1 MILAWGPMVSKNL
14 FHKLD
19 SRKIGLVISFFGIL
33 GSLYF
38 SEILKYAPC
47 VLCWYQRIALYP
59 LAVIYG
65 AALWSDDRSH
75 FKYSLPFVTV
85 GVLIAVYHNLLY
97 FGVIV
102 QAIVPCSEGGTSCTA
117 RQLELFGFLT
127 IPLLSLISFL
137 IIGIA
142 EVVSLKMF
150 RLKGGSFEK

>member
-1 MILAWGPMVSKNL
+1 MVSENL
-14 FHKLD
+14 IRKLD

-38 SEILKYAPC
+38 SEVLKYAPC

-65 AALWSDDRSH
+65 AALWSDDRSC
-75 FKYSLPFVTV
+75 FKYTLPFILI
-85 GVLIAVYHNLLY
+85 GVLIAAYHNLLY
-97 FGVIV
+97 FGVIA
-102 QAIVPCSEGGTSCTA
+102 QAIVPCSEGGTSCTT

-137 IIGIA
+137 TIGIT

-150 RLKGGSFEK
+150 RSKGGSYER